1 MARQPRTVSNR
12 PQGNP
17 NTTGGPGSLVTFVRA
32 EVRAHQEEY
41 DKISDCLEGEVVIK
55 KKGKTY
61 LPAPDPLNTSSQNVE
76 RYNQYVVRAQFY
88 NATRRTLNGLLGEVF
103 AVDPVITVPEEL
115 ELVVEDANG
124 EGVTAI
130 QQAVAATYNVLAYSR
145 AGVLVDFPARPVD
158 PATGEPKAVS
168 VAEVEEGD
176 THPLIFV
183 YSGENIINWRTMRR
197 ARKTV
202 LTLVVLVEYVDQE
215 ADTIGFEIKTEKQF
229 RVLRLDNKGE
239 YYVQLWR
246 ENSAAPFATFFPR
259 DAEGKRLNFIPFK
272 FIGATKN
279 TPEVE
284 PPLFYDLASL
294 NVGHYRNS
302 ADYEESSFTVGQPTY
317 CFGGLTKQWVKEVI
331 GTRVEVGSRAAIALP
346 EKGTAELL
354 QPNPNVM
361 PKELMEMKERQMVA
375 LGAKLVENKNVQ
387 ETATKVT
394 MDQRTENSILATA
407 ANNVSTA
414 FTWAFTVA
422 AQFMGVKLPEK
433 DADDALEFTLNT
445 EFAIAKLAPEEQ
457 AQVIASWQAGLISF
471 SEARYL
477 LKKSALTSQKDE
489 DAKKEIEEEQ
499 KAKEESEIRK
509 IEAKKPPVAGGTTN
523 PSGATKGV

>member
-1 MARQPRTVSNR
+1 
-12 PQGNP
+12 
-17 NTTGGPGSLVTFVRA
+17 
-32 EVRAHQEEY
+32 
-41 DKISDCLEGEVVIK
+41 
-55 KKGKTY
+55 
-61 LPAPDPLNTSSQNVE
+61 
-76 RYNQYVVRAQFY
+76 
-88 NATRRTLNGLLGEVF
+88 VF

-158 PATGEPKAVS
+158 PVTGQATPVS
-168 VAEVEEGD
+168 QAEVEEGD

-183 YSGENIINWRTMRR
+183 YAGENIINWRTMRR
-197 ARKTV
+197 ARQTV
-202 LTLVVLVEYVDQE
+202 LTLVVLVEWVDQE
-215 ADTIGFEIKTEKQF
+215 EDQLQGFEIKTEKQF

-246 ENSAAPFATFFPR
+246 ENSAAPFATFFPT
-259 DAEGKRLNFIPFK
+259 DASGERLKFIPFK

-302 ADYEESSFTVGQPTY
+302 ADYEESSFMVGQPTY
-317 CFGGLTKQWVKEVI
+317 VFGGLTKQWVKEVI
-331 GTRVEVGSRAAIALP
+331 GTRVEVGSRAAIPLP
-346 EKGTAELL
+346 EKGTAVLL

-407 ANNVSTA
+407 ANNVSVA

-445 EFAIAKLAPEEQ
+445 EFAIAKLTPEEQ

-477 LKKSALTSQKDE
+477 MKKSAFTTQKDE
-489 DAKKEIEEEQ
+489 DAKAEIEEEQ

-523 PSGATKGV
+523 PSGATT